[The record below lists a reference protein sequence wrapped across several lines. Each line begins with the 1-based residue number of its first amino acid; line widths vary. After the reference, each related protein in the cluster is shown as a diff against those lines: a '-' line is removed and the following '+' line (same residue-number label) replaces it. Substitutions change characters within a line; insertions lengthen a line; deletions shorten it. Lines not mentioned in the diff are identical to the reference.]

1 MENSAELTTS
11 GCNLTTWA
19 PGTDVRRIDNPGKI
33 GATTGQIRNRGSVH
47 YHGVRWQDGS
57 LDYVAEDQ
65 LEEVCVIASKD
76 RFELIETGR
85 YGRSED
91 LRRSLT
97 HVHLSGRLANLV
109 YSMGVTNT
117 DFYPH
122 QYKPLLTLLESPAD
136 GLLIADEVGLGKTIE
151 AGIIWT
157 ELRAREDMRRLLIV
171 CPAVLREKWRDE
183 LKLRFG
189 IDATIVDARTLA
201 DELAHASG
209 TGAAKAWIASYQAL
223 RPPKS
228 WRPGT
233 ESLARKASGRQ
244 ILANLLDEH
253 GEEEPLVDL
262 VVFDEAHYM
271 RNPESAVH
279 HLGEML
285 QKVSHQRVLLSATP
299 INLHNDDLFHLLQL
313 CDPDHFQYPSSFQ
326 ELLAANQPLVGAR
339 DAALNPASSASTI
352 IEYIRQAA
360 DSDLLRN
367 SRQLA
372 TLLENP
378 PTDELLTKSDYRAEL
393 AASFERVNLLGHVLT
408 RTRKRDV
415 QLERPLRKVYPEK
428 VPMTPAED
436 AFYKY
441 VTEVTRDYA
450 WRRGI
455 SDGFLLA
462 TPQRQFCSCP
472 AAFARAWLGGDNSL
486 VEDLADQAAEEYEE
500 TDEEKELEDISL
512 SLKEFLLA
520 QRPRDLDVEALERTD
535 SKLRRLVAVL
545 KSYFAKNPREKV
557 ILFTS
562 FRVTARYLSER
573 LSSLGMPSRLLW
585 GNMAESKQDI
595 INEFRERSDLRILV
609 ATEVASEGVDLQFCR
624 LLVNYDLPWN
634 PMRVEQRIGRID
646 RLGQSAQVIHI
657 WNLFYQE
664 TIDERIFSRL
674 LARLRVFEQALG
686 EPEPIIGETI
696 KRLESRLLTSR
707 LTPAQ
712 EEEEIQR
719 AAQALENVRKRQ
731 EELERNASQ
740 MMAHGGLV
748 LERIA
753 AAQELSRRVTERDL
767 VIYIRDFLNRHAP
780 GHQFQQLEA
789 TTEFSI
795 RLPASTAADLD
806 DFCRRKGIVGQTLL
820 GNGLPR
826 QCRFL
831 NNLTSPSSNA
841 WESIHQFHPLIRF
854 VSERLKEL
862 DEAFFPLVSVRVS
875 ASNAGGTPPGD
886 YVFALR
892 RWTFSGVRDE
902 EWLQAAVCGIADRIP
917 LGDDQAEAL
926 INLARL
932 QGSDWI
938 EAPNIVSAEI
948 ASACL
953 DVLEVHLNEA
963 YLRAKKR
970 KQDENADRLMF
981 QLHGID
987 QHLQRRLQTLEAV
1000 LEQHASLGRQGL
1012 VRATQGR
1019 IDKLRAVVDLKQEQ
1033 IRRKERMQP
1042 DDAPVCAG
1050 VIRIE

>member
-1 MENSAELTTS
+1 M
-11 GCNLTTWA
+11 TWER
-19 PGTDVRRIDNPGKI
+19 GTDVRRIDNPGKI
-33 GATTGQIRNRGSVH
+33 GTTTGQIRNRGNVH

-65 LEEVCVIASKD
+65 LEGVCVIASKD

-189 IDATIVDARTLA
+189 IDAAIVDARALA
-201 DELAHASG
+201 DELAHASSS
-209 TGAAKAWIASYQAL
+209 GAAKAWIASYQAL
-223 RPPKS
+223 RPPKG

-233 ESLARKASGRQ
+233 ESAARKASGRL
-244 ILANLLDEH
+244 ILANLLDER

-313 CDPDHFQYPSSFQ
+313 CDPDHFQYPSNFQ
-326 ELLAANQPLVGAR
+326 ELLEANQPLVAAR
-339 DAALNPASSASTI
+339 DAALNPASSAATVVG
-352 IEYIRQAA
+352 YIRQAA

-378 PTDELLTKSDYRAEL
+378 PTDDLLTKSDYRAEL
-393 AASFERVNLLGHVLT
+393 AANFERINLLGHVIT

-415 QLERPLRKVYPEK
+415 QLERPLRKVHAEK
-428 VPMTPAED
+428 VPMTPVED
-436 AFYKY
+436 AFYTY
-441 VTEVTRDYA
+441 VTRVTREYA
-450 WRRGI
+450 WQRGI

-462 TPQRQFCSCP
+462 TPQRQVCSCP
-472 AAFARAWLGGDNSL
+472 AAFARAWLGGDSSMI
-486 VEDLADQAAEEYEE
+486 EDLADQVAEEYEE
-500 TDEEKELEDISL
+500 TDEEGELEEISL
-512 SLKEFLLA
+512 SLKEFLVA
-520 QRPRDLDVEALERTD
+520 QRPRDLDVGALERTD
-535 SKLRRLVAVL
+535 SKLQRLVTVL
-545 KSYFAKNPREKV
+545 ENYFAENPSEKV

-573 LSSLGMPSRLLW
+573 LSSLDMPSRLLW

-595 INEFRERSDLRILV
+595 INEFRECPDLRVLV

-646 RLGQSAQVIHI
+646 RLGQKAQVIHI

-719 AAQALENVRKRQ
+719 AAQALENVRERQ
-731 EELERNASQ
+731 DELERNASQ

-753 AAQELSRRVTERDL
+753 AAQELARRVTERDL
-767 VIYIRDFLNRHAP
+767 VIYVQDFLNHHAP
-780 GHQFQQLEA
+780 GHQFQQLD
-789 TTEFSI
+789 TPYEFSI

-820 GNGLPR
+820 GNGLTR

-831 NNLTSPSSNA
+831 NNVTSPSSKA

-862 DEAFFPLVSVRVS
+862 DEAFYPLVSVRVS
-875 ASNAGGTPPGD
+875 ASDAGNTPPGD
-886 YVFALR
+886 YMFALR

-902 EWLQAAVCGIADRIP
+902 EWLQAAVCGLADRVP
-917 LGDDQAEAL
+917 LGDDQADAL

-932 QGSDWI
+932 QGSDWL
-938 EAPNIVSAEI
+938 EAPNIVPAEA

-953 DVLEVHLNEA
+953 DALEIHLENA
-963 YLRAKKR
+963 YQRAKNRKR
-970 KQDENADRLMF
+970 DENADRLMF
-981 QLHGID
+981 QLRGID
-987 QHLQRRLQTLEAV
+987 QHLQRRLQTLESVRA
-1000 LEQHASLGRQGL
+1000 QHASLSRQGL

-1019 IDKLRAVVDLKQEQ
+1019 IDRLRAVMGLKQEQ

-1050 VIRIE
+1050 LIRVE

>member
-1 MENSAELTTS
+1 MAWER
-11 GCNLTTWA
+11 
-19 PGTDVRRIDNPGKI
+19 GTEIRRIDNPGKI
-33 GATTGQIRNRGSVH
+33 GTTSGQIRNRGSLR
-47 YHGVRWQDGS
+47 YYGVRWQDGS

-65 LEEVCVIASKD
+65 LEEIGLVASKD
-76 RFELIETGR
+76 RFELIEAGR

-97 HVHLSGRLANLV
+97 HVHLAGRLANLV

-201 DELAHASG
+201 DELAHSST

-233 ESLARKASGRQ
+233 EPPARKAKAPGRLT
-244 ILANLLDEH
+244 LAHFLDEH

-279 HLGEML
+279 RLGEML

-299 INLHNDDLFHLLQL
+299 INLHNDDLFYLLQL

-326 ELLAANQPLVGAR
+326 ELLEANQPLVAAR
-339 DAALNPASSASTI
+339 DAALNPISSAATI
-352 IEYIRQAA
+352 VEYIQQAA
-360 DSDLLRN
+360 ASDLLRN

-372 TLLENP
+372 TLLESP
-378 PTDELLTKSDYRAEL
+378 PTEELLAKSDYRAEL
-393 AASFERVNLLGHVLT
+393 AASFERINLLGHVIT

-415 QLERPLRKVYPEK
+415 QLERPRRVVHPEK
-428 VPMTPAED
+428 VPMTVTEE
-436 AFYKY
+436 AFYRY

-462 TPQRQFCSCP
+462 TPQRQVCSCP
-472 AAFARAWLGGDNSL
+472 AAFARAWLGGDSAL
-486 VEDLADQAAEEYEE
+486 VEDLAEQIAEEYEE
-500 TDEEKELEDISL
+500 TDEERELEDISA
-512 SLKEFLLA
+512 SLKEFLIA
-520 QRPRDLDVEALERTD
+520 QRPRDFDVDALEHED
-535 SKLRRLVAVL
+535 SKLQRLIKEL
-545 KSYFAKNPREKV
+545 KNYLTENPGEKV

-562 FRVTARYLSER
+562 FRVTAKYLSER
-573 LSSLGMPSRLLW
+573 LSSLDIPSMLLW
-585 GNMAESKQDI
+585 GNMAESKQDL
-595 INEFRERSDLRILV
+595 INEFRDRPDLRLLV

-624 LLVNYDLPWN
+624 LLINYDLPWN

-646 RLGQSAQVIHI
+646 RLGQKAEVIHI
-657 WNLFYQE
+657 WNLFYEQ

-674 LARLRVFEQALG
+674 LQRLRVFEQALG
-686 EPEPIIGETI
+686 EPEAIIGETI
-696 KRLESRLLTSR
+696 KQLESRLLTSR

-719 AAQALENVRKRQ
+719 AAQALENVRRRQ
-731 EELERNASQ
+731 DELERNASQ

-767 VIYIRDFLNRHAP
+767 VIYVQDFLNHHAS
-780 GHQFQQLEA
+780 GHQFQQLDA
-789 TTEFSI
+789 SNEFSI
-795 RLPASTAADLD
+795 QLPASTAADLD
-806 DFCRRKGIVGQTLL
+806 DYCRRKGIVGQTML

-831 NNLTSPSSNA
+831 NNVTSASSKA

-854 VSERLKEL
+854 ISEQLKEL
-862 DEAFFPLVSVRVS
+862 DEAFYPLVSLKVP
-875 ASNAGGTPPGD
+875 ASDAGNIPPGD
-886 YVFALR
+886 YMFALR
-892 RWTFSGVRDE
+892 RWTFSGVREE
-902 EWLQAAVCGIADRIP
+902 EWLQSTACGLEHRVP
-917 LGDDQAEAL
+917 LGDDQADAL

-938 EAPNIVSAEI
+938 EAPNVVPAEV
-948 ASACL
+948 ASTCL
-953 DVLEVHLNEA
+953 DTLEIHLDEA
-963 YLRAKKR
+963 YQRAKKR

-987 QHLQRRLQTLEAV
+987 QHLQRRLQTLESV
-1000 LEQHASLGRQGL
+1000 RELHASLGRQGL

-1019 IDKLRAVVDLKQEQ
+1019 IDKLRAVMGLKQEQ
-1033 IRRKERMQP
+1033 IRRKERVQP

-1050 VIRIE
+1050 LIRVE